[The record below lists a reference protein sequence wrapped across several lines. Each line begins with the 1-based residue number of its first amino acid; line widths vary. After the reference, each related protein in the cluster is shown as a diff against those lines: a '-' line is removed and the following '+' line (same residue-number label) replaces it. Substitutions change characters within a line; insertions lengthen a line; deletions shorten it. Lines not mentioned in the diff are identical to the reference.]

1 MILNDYIILGLS
13 SIIVAWLHGRCYEK
27 LLNIRFKANFRNI
40 MILLLFGCL
49 FIVNN
54 YLISSGMHRIIISVT
69 LLTIMYKLMFNDTIK
84 ETLVKSLICYILLV
98 LIELLLSI
106 IMINFKYTN
115 INDFNNGVLL
125 KCIVS
130 FIELFLTLKII
141 KNEKCNILLN
151 KIIETSNK
159 DITVNIFL
167 VISAITMITLVLKYE
182 KSFNTTT
189 YFTNLI
195 LILIFTGLMFISVRN
210 NIKAKKESEKIE
222 TLLNFMSKYEKI
234 IDEERINRH
243 EMLNNLL
250 MLKSFKNKN
259 TKKYD
264 DTINDIIKLY
274 EKNGKETI
282 RNVSNLPSGLKG
294 VLYYKIEDM
303 KHYDIN
309 ANINI
314 SKRAKSLLDI
324 IETKEYVSLCKIF
337 GIVLD
342 NACDAAKESNDK
354 FVFIEIYEI
363 NSIIHINIENSFK
376 NKIDINKLNDQYY
389 STKGKGRGLGLF
401 LANKLIKE
409 SESLDMVQRVE
420 NNMFVT
426 EICIT
431 I

>member
-1 MILNDYIILGLS
+1 MTLNDYIILGLS
-13 SIIVAWLHGRCYEK
+13 SIIVAWLHVKCYEK

-54 YLISSGMHRIIISVT
+54 YLISSGMHRIVISVT
-69 LLTIMYKLMFNDTIK
+69 LLMIMYKLIFNDTIK

-130 FIELFLTLKII
+130 LVELFLTLKII

-151 KIIETSNK
+151 KIIESSNK

-167 VISAITMITLVLKYE
+167 VISAMTMIILVLKYE

-250 MLKSFKNKN
+250 MLKGFKNKN

-282 RNVSNLPSGLKG
+282 RNVSTLPSGLKG

-309 ANINI
+309 TNINI

-342 NACDAAKESNDK
+342 NACEAAKESNDK
-354 FVFIEIYEI
+354 FVFIEIYEM
-363 NSIIHINIENSFK
+363 NNIIHINIENSFK

-420 NNMFVT
+420 NSMFVT
-426 EICIT
+426 EISIT

>member
-130 FIELFLTLKII
+130 FVELFLTLKII

-167 VISAITMITLVLKYE
+167 VISAINMITLVLKYE

-309 ANINI
+309 VNINI

-363 NSIIHINIENSFK
+363 NSTIHINIENSFK

>member
-27 LLNIRFKANFRNI
+27 LLNIRFKTNFRNI

-130 FIELFLTLKII
+130 FVELFLTLKII

-167 VISAITMITLVLKYE
+167 VISAINMITLVLKYE

-309 ANINI
+309 VNINI

-363 NSIIHINIENSFK
+363 NSTIHINIENSFK

-420 NNMFVT
+420 NNMFVS

>member
-27 LLNIRFKANFRNI
+27 LLNIRFKTNFRNI

-130 FIELFLTLKII
+130 FVELFLTLKII

-167 VISAITMITLVLKYE
+167 VISAINMITLVLKYE

-309 ANINI
+309 VNINI

-363 NSIIHINIENSFK
+363 NSTIHINIENSFK

>member
-27 LLNIRFKANFRNI
+27 LLNIRFKTNFRNI

-130 FIELFLTLKII
+130 FVELFLTLKII

-151 KIIETSNK
+151 KIIESSNK

-167 VISAITMITLVLKYE
+167 VISAMTMIILVLKYE

-250 MLKSFKNKN
+250 MLKGFKNKN

-309 ANINI
+309 VNINI

-342 NACDAAKESNDK
+342 NACEAAKESNDK
-354 FVFIEIYEI
+354 FVFIEIYEM
-363 NSIIHINIENSFK
+363 NNIIHINIENSFK

-420 NNMFVT
+420 NSMFVT
-426 EICIT
+426 EISIT

>member
-13 SIIVAWLHGRCYEK
+13 SIIVAWLHGICYEK

-130 FIELFLTLKII
+130 FVELFLTIKII

-167 VISAITMITLVLKYE
+167 IISAINMITLVLKYE

-309 ANINI
+309 VNINI

-363 NSIIHINIENSFK
+363 NSTIHINIENSFK

>member
-1 MILNDYIILGLS
+1 
-13 SIIVAWLHGRCYEK
+13 
-27 LLNIRFKANFRNI
+27 
-40 MILLLFGCL
+40 
-49 FIVNN
+49 
-54 YLISSGMHRIIISVT
+54 
-69 LLTIMYKLMFNDTIK
+69 
-84 ETLVKSLICYILLV
+84 
-98 LIELLLSI
+98 
-106 IMINFKYTN
+106 
-115 INDFNNGVLL
+115 
-125 KCIVS
+125 
-130 FIELFLTLKII
+130 
-141 KNEKCNILLN
+141 
-151 KIIETSNK
+151 
-159 DITVNIFL
+159 
-167 VISAITMITLVLKYE
+167 
-182 KSFNTTT
+182 
-189 YFTNLI
+189 
-195 LILIFTGLMFISVRN
+195 
-210 NIKAKKESEKIE
+210 
-222 TLLNFMSKYEKI
+222 MSKYEKI

-309 ANINI
+309 VNINI

-363 NSIIHINIENSFK
+363 NSTIHINIENSFK

>member
-1 MILNDYIILGLS
+1 MIFNDYFILGLS
-13 SIIVAWLHGRCYEK
+13 SIIVAWLHGICYERIS
-27 LLNIRFKANFRNI
+27 NVRFKANFKNI
-40 MILLLFGCL
+40 MVLLLFGCL

-54 YLISSGMHRIIISVT
+54 YLIKGGLNRIIISVV
-69 LLTIMYKLMFNDTIK
+69 LLTIMYKIIFNDNIK
-84 ETLVKSLICYILLV
+84 ETLVKSLICYIILV
-98 LIELLLSI
+98 LIETLIAIVAMLS
-106 IMINFKYTN
+106 NVESLTS
-115 INDFNNGVLL
+115 FNSSVLL
-125 KCIVS
+125 KVVFS
-130 FIELFLTLKII
+130 LTELFLTI
-141 KNEKCNILLN
+141 KLITNKKCNSHFN
-151 KIIETSNK
+151 KIIRDTNN
-159 DITVNIFL
+159 DAVINVFL
-167 VISAITMITLVLKYE
+167 IISAITMIILVSKYE

-222 TLLNFMSKYEKI
+222 TLLNFMSKYERI

-259 TKKYD
+259 SKKYD
-264 DTINDIIKLY
+264 DTINDIIKVY

-282 RNVSNLPSGLKG
+282 KNVSTLPSGLKG
-294 VLYYKIEDM
+294 ILYYKVEDM
-303 KHYDIN
+303 KNH
-309 ANINI
+309 NINVNI
-314 SKRAKSLLDI
+314 NLSKRTKSLNAI
-324 IETKEYVSLCKIF
+324 KTKEYVSLCKIF

-354 FVFIEIYEI
+354 IVFIEMFEI
-363 NSIIHINIENSFK
+363 EDKIHLNIENSFK
-376 NKIDINKLNDQYY
+376 NVVEVNKLNNQYY

-409 SESLDMVQRVE
+409 SESLDMVQKVE
-420 NNMFVT
+420 NDMFIT
-426 EICIT
+426 EITVT

>member
-1 MILNDYIILGLS
+1 MIFNDYFILGLS
-13 SIIVAWLHGRCYEK
+13 SIIVAWLHGICYERIS
-27 LLNIRFKANFRNI
+27 NVRFKANFKNI
-40 MILLLFGCL
+40 MVLLLFGCL

-54 YLISSGMHRIIISVT
+54 YLIKGGLNRIIISVV
-69 LLTIMYKLMFNDTIK
+69 LLTIMYKIIFNNNIK
-84 ETLVKSLICYILLV
+84 ETLVKSLICYIILV
-98 LIELLLSI
+98 LIETLIAIVAMLS
-106 IMINFKYTN
+106 NVESLTS
-115 INDFNNGVLL
+115 FNSSVLL
-125 KCIVS
+125 KVVFS
-130 FIELFLTLKII
+130 LTELFLTI
-141 KNEKCNILLN
+141 KLINNKKCNSHFN
-151 KIIETSNK
+151 KIINATNN
-159 DITVNIFL
+159 DAVINIFL
-167 VISAITMITLVLKYE
+167 IISAITMIILVSKYE

-222 TLLNFMSKYEKI
+222 TLLNFMSKYERI

-259 TKKYD
+259 SKKYD
-264 DTINDIIKLY
+264 DTINDIIKIY

-282 RNVSNLPSGLKG
+282 KNVSTLPSGLKG
-294 VLYYKIEDM
+294 ILYYKVEDM
-303 KHYDIN
+303 KNH
-309 ANINI
+309 NINVNI
-314 SKRAKSLLDI
+314 NLSKRTKSLNTI
-324 IETKEYVSLCKIF
+324 KTKEYVSLCKIF

-354 FVFIEIYEI
+354 IVFIEMFEI
-363 NSIIHINIENSFK
+363 EDKIHLNIENSFK
-376 NKIDINKLNDQYY
+376 NVVEVNKLNNQYY

-409 SESLDMVQRVE
+409 SESLDMIQKVE
-420 NNMFVT
+420 NDMFIT
-426 EICIT
+426 EITIT

>member
-27 LLNIRFKANFRNI
+27 LLNIRFKTNFRNI

-130 FIELFLTLKII
+130 FVELFLTLKII

-167 VISAITMITLVLKYE
+167 VISAINMITLVLKYE

-309 ANINI
+309 VNINI